1 MENKVLPGALRLF
14 YNGWLNEKHSMQLIR
29 CAHRA
34 ECDMNPIVYCKAVR
48 ATLLALG
55 FNPRYQFQLS
65 QERQNRLLLS
75 RLGGGNCGNDC
86 GSF

>member
-55 FNPRYQFQLS
+55 FNSDWVEVTFRKMLEEEYIYK
-65 QERQNRLLLS
+65 
-75 RLGGGNCGNDC
+75 
-86 GSF
+86 